1 MTPSSPLSA
10 RDRILETASR
20 LFYREGLRATGID
33 RIIAES
39 GVAKMSFYR
48 SFASKNDLIVEFL
61 RQRHT
66 AWMQRFRT
74 GVESALAAP
83 GAGLEVIADV
93 LEEWFLEPDFRGCAF
108 INTLAE
114 SGPGNGEDVT
124 IARAHKA
131 ELEAYVA
138 EIAGRLGMP
147 APAAV
152 AAMAMLIIE
161 GAIVRAQMTGD
172 PAVAGLCR
180 ALLANL
186 VGSLKAPDASFPL

>member
-10 RDRILETASR
+10 RDRILQTASR
-20 LFYREGLRATGID
+20 LFYQEGLRATGID

-48 SFASKNDLIVEFL
+48 SFASKNDLIAEFL
-61 RQRHT
+61 RQRHAT
-66 AWMQRFRT
+66 WMQRFRT
-74 GVESALAAP
+74 SVESALAAP
-83 GAGLEVIADV
+83 GAGLEVMADV
-93 LEEWFLEPDFRGCAF
+93 LEEWFREPDFRGCAF

-114 SGPGNGEDVT
+114 SGPGNGEDVA

-131 ELEAYVA
+131 ELEAYVTEVA
-138 EIAGRLGMP
+138 VRLGMP
-147 APAAV
+147 VPASV

-172 PAVAGLCR
+172 PGIAAICR
-180 ALLANL
+180 TLLAQ
-186 VGSLKAPDASFPL
+186 LKVPDASFPT

>member
-1 MTPSSPLSA
+1 MTSTSPLSA
-10 RDRILETASR
+10 RDRILQTASR

-48 SFASKNDLIVEFL
+48 SFASKNDLIAEFL
-61 RQRHT
+61 RQRHA

-74 GVESALAAP
+74 GVEAGLAIP
-83 GAGLEVIADV
+83 GAGLEVMADV
-93 LEEWFLEPDFRGCAF
+93 LEAWFREPDFRGCAF
-108 INTLAE
+108 INTLVE
-114 SGPGNGEDVT
+114 SGPGEGEEVA

-138 EIAGRLGMP
+138 EVAERLGMLEP
-147 APAAV
+147 ASV

-172 PAVAGLCR
+172 PVVGGLCR
-180 ALLANL
+180 ILLAQ
-186 VGSLKAPDASFPL
+186 LKAAEASSPP

>member
-10 RDRILETASR
+10 RDRILQTASR

-48 SFASKNDLIVEFL
+48 SFASKNDLIAEFL
-61 RQRHT
+61 RQRHA
-66 AWMQRFRT
+66 AWMERFRA
-74 GVESALAAP
+74 GIEAALAAP

-93 LEEWFLEPDFRGCAF
+93 LEAWFREPDFRGCAF

-114 SGPGNGEDVT
+114 SGPSDGEEVD

-138 EIAGRLGMP
+138 ELAERLNMP
-147 APAAV
+147 APASV

-172 PAVAGLCR
+172 PGVAALCR
-180 ALLANL
+180 ALLTQ
-186 VGSLKAPDASFPL
+186 LKAVDASSPT

>member
-1 MTPSSPLSA
+1 MTQSSPLSA
-10 RDRILETASR
+10 RDRILQTASR

-48 SFASKNDLIVEFL
+48 SFASKNDLIAEFL
-61 RQRHT
+61 RQRHA

-74 GVESALAAP
+74 GVEAGLAIP
-83 GAGLEVIADV
+83 GAGLEVMADV
-93 LEEWFLEPDFRGCAF
+93 LEAWFREPDFRGCAF
-108 INTLAE
+108 INTLVE
-114 SGPGNGEDVT
+114 SGPGDGEEVA

-131 ELEAYVA
+131 ELETYVA
-138 EIAGRLGMP
+138 EVAERLGMLEP
-147 APAAV
+147 ASV

-172 PAVAGLCR
+172 PVVGGLCR
-180 ALLANL
+180 ILLAQ
-186 VGSLKAPDASFPL
+186 LKAAEASSPP

>member
-1 MTPSSPLSA
+1 MASTAPQSA

-48 SFASKNDLIVEFL
+48 SFASKNDLIAEFL
-61 RQRHT
+61 RQRHA

-83 GAGLEVIADV
+83 GADLEVIADV
-93 LEEWFLEPDFRGCAF
+93 LEEWFREPDFRGCAF

-114 SGPGNGEDVT
+114 SGPGNGEDVA

-138 EIAGRLGMP
+138 ELAERLNMP
-147 APAAV
+147 APLSV

-172 PAVAGLCR
+172 PTVAGLCR
-180 ALLANL
+180 ALLA
-186 VGSLKAPDASFPL
+186 SLRAPNASFPT

>member
-1 MTPSSPLSA
+1 MSDSATPPPSA
-10 RDRILETASR
+10 RDRILDTASR

-48 SFASKNDLIVEFL
+48 SFPSKSDLIAAFL
-61 RQRHT
+61 RRRHV
-66 AWMQRFRT
+66 AWMDGFRN
-74 GVESALAAP
+74 GVEAGLAQP

-93 LEEWFLEPDFRGCAF
+93 LQAWFREPDFRGCAF

-114 SGPGNGEDVT
+114 SGPSGGEEVA
-124 IARAHKA
+124 IAREHKA

-138 EIAGRLGMP
+138 EVARRLKLAQPDG
-147 APAAV
+147 V
-152 AAMAMLIIE
+152 AATAMLIVE

-172 PAVAGLCR
+172 AGVADLAR
-180 ALLANL
+180 ALLAGLGRNAAR
-186 VGSLKAPDASFPL
+186 KR